1 MTRRSARYI
10 PAVVLAFSA
19 VAISVVGI
27 MSHLPTS
34 SVVIMSLVVLF
45 LAILSL
51 RYWRPVGETGTQFWI
66 FLAVGILFSLGG
78 TVGLV
83 RLLGGKGWQWSEGLP
98 LGVPLGLGL
107 CVICFTFRT
116 RWRATP

>member
-1 MTRRSARYI
+1 MTIRSARYI

-19 VAISVVGI
+19 IAISVVGI

-34 SVVIMSLVVLF
+34 AVVIVSLIVLF

-83 RLLGGKGWQWSEGLP
+83 RLLGTGWQWSEGLP
-98 LGVPLGLGL
+98 LAVPLGLGL
-107 CVICFTFRT
+107 CVIWFTLKIRS
-116 RWRATP
+116 RATR

>member
-1 MTRRSARYI
+1 MTTRSARYI
-10 PAVVLAFSA
+10 PAVVLVFSA
-19 VAISVVGI
+19 IAISVVGI
-27 MSHLPTS
+27 ISHLPTS
-34 SVVIMSLVVLF
+34 SIVIMSLVVLF

-66 FLAVGILFSLGG
+66 FLAVGILFFLGG

-83 RLLGGKGWQWSEGLP
+83 RLLSKGWQWSEGLP
-98 LGVPLGLGL
+98 LAVPLGLGL
-107 CVICFTFRT
+107 CVIWFTFKT